1 MSQRRASVIAW
12 YYSFAWLGNCVGAV
26 GASLQNTAAAG
37 TLHTA
42 LQRSVIWQAGI
53 VFSHI

>member
-37 TLHTA
+37 TLTLHYNG
-42 LQRSVIWQAGI
+42 LRFGRPG
-53 VFSHI
+53 